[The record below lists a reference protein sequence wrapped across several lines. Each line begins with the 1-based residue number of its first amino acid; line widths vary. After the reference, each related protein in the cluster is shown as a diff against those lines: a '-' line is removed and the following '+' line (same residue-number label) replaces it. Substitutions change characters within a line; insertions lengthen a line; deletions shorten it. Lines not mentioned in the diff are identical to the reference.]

1 MLPDMQSSPTGSVRV
16 IAARVVLRADNI
28 AVSVM
33 TNVSPG
39 GLGRI
44 VIHGPRFG
52 WLGDSEPYPERQ
64 FPELQASVDGTPVT
78 VISGFSAFV
87 GSTDI
92 SATLRDA
99 QLDPFVIAQTPPFVS
114 AVAGHE
120 IAFNKLVE
128 LGAIQKSDDGT
139 LAKWDVARDIG
150 VTLGRDGQHTL
161 ALTYTARPAYAL
173 IPFHQL
179 ATTVPLASY
188 CLSKANL
195 ARLLG
200 RSATDLSFVIRQY
213 AVPVGVDDKPVAK
226 VQVSV
231 MASGKSEP
239 QQTLVAFCGSNGRA
253 MIGRGSDVSAA
264 QTDSMGRLHIL
275 TIRGNPD

>member
-179 ATTVPLASY
+179 ATTVPLAS
-188 CLSKANL
+188 CP
-195 ARLLG
+195 G
-200 RSATDLSFVIRQY
+200 T
-213 AVPVGVDDKPVAK
+213 
-226 VQVSV
+226 
-231 MASGKSEP
+231 
-239 QQTLVAFCGSNGRA
+239 NG
-253 MIGRGSDVSAA
+253 
-264 QTDSMGRLHIL
+264 
-275 TIRGNPD
+275 